1 MRASRFVMSGP
12 EPTGVRVRL
21 SRRQCGNSAVPVVPN
36 VEASDPTRSRRAP
49 VPYYKGEGC
58 IARLVNGWW

>member
-36 VEASDPTRSRRAP
+36 VEASDLTRSPGVHRSEG
-49 VPYYKGEGC
+49 PYYKG
-58 IARLVNGWW
+58 ASPGWW